1 MVSRSLSVIT
11 ALALLVLA
19 VQSGR
24 TVWGYLTGPLD
35 LVRVEG
41 DLSGAERTIV
51 VAAVNE
57 AMSMGDAINP
67 SDLQEKIAD
76 IDWIRAVT
84 VRRNWPN
91 SVHVT
96 VNRELPTVRWGIDGY
111 LNGKGDVLSMAE
123 KYQGNLPL
131 VNATSSDSTASMR
144 VFKTF
149 STLVG
154 RSGLR
159 IVELDES
166 SVAGWTVTFA
176 NGLSVATGKTDVLN
190 RLRRFV
196 CVYEEVLRGNEDHVV
211 RADARY
217 PSGVAIEWDEEIST
231 LVASRGL

>member
-1 MVSRSLSVIT
+1 MVSRLLSVIT

-24 TVWGYLTGPLD
+24 TVSGYISGPPD

-41 DLSGAERTIV
+41 DLSDTERTIV
-51 VAAVNE
+51 VSVVNE
-57 AMSMGDAINP
+57 AMSTGDAINP
-67 SDLQEKIAD
+67 SDLQARIAD

-84 VRRNWPN
+84 VRRNWPT
-91 SVHVT
+91 SVHVS

-131 VNATSSDSTASMR
+131 VNATSSDSAASVR

-166 SVAGWTVTFA
+166 SVAGWTVTFD
-176 NGLSVATGKTDVLN
+176 NGLSVVTGKTDVLN

-196 CVYEEVLRGNEDHVV
+196 CVYEEVLQGNEDHVV
-211 RADARY
+211 KADARY

>member
-1 MVSRSLSVIT
+1 
-11 ALALLVLA
+11 
-19 VQSGR
+19 
-24 TVWGYLTGPLD
+24 
-35 LVRVEG
+35 
-41 DLSGAERTIV
+41 
-51 VAAVNE
+51 
-57 AMSMGDAINP
+57 MSMGVAINP

-96 VNRELPTVRWGIDGY
+96 VNRELPTVRWGFDGY

-123 KYQGNLPL
+123 NYQGNLPL
-131 VNATSSDSTASMR
+131 VNATSSDSATSMR
-144 VFKTF
+144 LFETF

-176 NGLSVATGKTDVLN
+176 NGLSVTTGKTDVLN

-196 CVYEEVLRGNEDHVV
+196 CVYEEVLQGNEDHVV

>member
-1 MVSRSLSVIT
+1 MVSRLLSVIT
-11 ALALLVLA
+11 AFALLVLA

-24 TVWGYLTGPLD
+24 IVSGYITAPPD

-41 DLSGAERTIV
+41 DLSDTERMIV
-51 VAAVNE
+51 VSVVNE
-57 AMSMGDAINP
+57 AMSTGDAINP
-67 SDLQEKIAD
+67 SDLQARIAD

-91 SVHVT
+91 SVHVA
-96 VNRELPTVRWGIDGY
+96 VNRELPTVRWGFDGY

-123 KYQGNLPL
+123 KYQRNLPL
-131 VNATSSDSTASMR
+131 VNATSSDSVASMR
-144 VFKTF
+144 LFKTF
-149 STLVG
+149 STVVG

-166 SVAGWTVTFA
+166 SVAGWTVTFD
-176 NGLSVATGKTDVLN
+176 NGLSVVTGKTDVLN

-196 CVYEEVLRGNEDHVV
+196 CVYEEVLQGNEDHVV
-211 RADARY
+211 KADARY

>member
-1 MVSRSLSVIT
+1 MVSRLLSVIT
-11 ALALLVLA
+11 ALALLVLT

-24 TVWGYLTGPLD
+24 TVSGYISRAPD

-41 DLSGAERTIV
+41 DLSDTERTIV
-51 VAAVNE
+51 VSVVNE
-57 AMSMGDAINP
+57 AMSTGDAINP
-67 SDLQEKIAD
+67 SDLQARIAD

-91 SVHVT
+91 SVHVA
-96 VNRELPTVRWGIDGY
+96 VNRELPTVRWGFDGY

-123 KYQGNLPL
+123 KYQRNLPL
-131 VNATSSDSTASMR
+131 VNATSSDSVASMR
-144 VFKTF
+144 LFKTF
-149 STLVG
+149 STVVG

-166 SVAGWTVTFA
+166 SVAGWTVTFD
-176 NGLSVATGKTDVLN
+176 NGLSVVTGKTDVLN

-196 CVYEEVLRGNEDHVV
+196 RVYEEVLQGNEDHVIK
-211 RADARY
+211 ADARY